1 MNRKNH
7 AIDGLPIHNDTPP
20 TAFEL
25 ATLATAFIVSG
36 KCEAEAFKMAKT
48 VFARAEE
55 EVLKFETHSERRRE
69 EMLKN
74 MPDIAADYAE
84 KAELIHKGLGVYPP
98 SIESFPLDNKDFIH
112 GILPQYSADDRVKF
126 FNTQVLDISDLS
138 GKKSDHIEDID
149 EWNCLVV
156 TTAKLRKWDDTKQL
170 AKEAKQL
177 HSKKRRSVKSYKLE
191 RRRK

>member
-7 AIDGLPIHNDTPP
+7 DIDGLPILNDTPP

-36 KCEAEAFKMAKT
+36 KCEAEAFEMAKM

-69 EMLKN
+69 VMLKH
-74 MPDIAADYAE
+74 MPDIAADYAK
-84 KAELIHKGLGVYPP
+84 KAESIHKGLGVYPP
-98 SIESFPLDNKDFIH
+98 SIERFPLDKKDFIH

-126 FNTQVLDISDLS
+126 FNTQLLDSSDLS

-149 EWNCLVV
+149 EWNCMIAV
-156 TTAKLRKWDDTKQL
+156 TAKIRKWDDKKRL

-177 HSKKRRSVKSYKLE
+177 HSKKRRGGISYKLE
-191 RRRK
+191 REKI